1 MNSKDSVATG
11 VRKESVHG
19 IKEWQTDHSSS
30 RSLLVKNQTK
40 YPVQGIIDAA
50 NNTSSWRSD
59 MTNILQKIK
68 HEFLKVLPPT
78 IFFFFAFNIVY
89 ITSVLMLR
97 GLGIEVKS
105 LIAATVL
112 ALIVGK
118 VILIVD
124 HMPFVNKFPDK
135 PLIYNIVWK
144 TFIYVLAVLLVR
156 YLERFIPFFNEAGG
170 VMAAHRNLVQEMDW
184 SRFLA
189 IQIWFM
195 VLLFFYSVIVELV
208 RVLGKDHLIKMFF
221 GQVK

>member
-1 MNSKDSVATG
+1 
-11 VRKESVHG
+11 
-19 IKEWQTDHSSS
+19 
-30 RSLLVKNQTK
+30 
-40 YPVQGIIDAA
+40 
-50 NNTSSWRSD
+50 

-68 HEFLKVLPPT
+68 HEFFKVLPPT

-97 GLGIEVKS
+97 GLGIEVES
-105 LIAATVL
+105 LLAATVL

-124 HMPFVNKFPDK
+124 HTAFVNKFPDK

-156 YLERFIPFFNEAGG
+156 YLEHFIPFFSEDGG
-170 VMAAHRNLVQEMDW
+170 VMAAHRHLVQEVVW
-184 SRFLA
+184 PRFLA
-189 IQIWFM
+189 VQIWFL
-195 VLLFFYSVIVELV
+195 VLFFFYSVIVELV
-208 RVLGKDHLIKMFF
+208 RVLGKERLIEMFF

>member
-1 MNSKDSVATG
+1 
-11 VRKESVHG
+11 
-19 IKEWQTDHSSS
+19 
-30 RSLLVKNQTK
+30 
-40 YPVQGIIDAA
+40 
-50 NNTSSWRSD
+50 

-105 LIAATVL
+105 LLAATVL

-124 HMPFVNKFPDK
+124 HLPFVNKFPDK
-135 PLIYNIVWK
+135 PLIYNIIWK

-156 YLERFIPFFNEAGG
+156 YLEHFIPFISEDGG
-170 VMAAHRNLVQEMDW
+170 VMAAHRHLVQEVVW
-184 SRFLA
+184 PRFLA
-189 IQIWFM
+189 VQIWFL
-195 VLLFFYSVIVELV
+195 VLFFFYSVIVELV
-208 RVLGKDHLIKMFF
+208 RVLGKERLIKMFF